1 MARNIVARGGARPH
15 IGEDVTLETRFTE
28 TFVARLASRE
38 KQMQQHYRPVISV
51 HKWFARRPGALFRAL
66 VLAEFVDERVEHSY
80 AKSHQLTGVCLDPFM
95 GGGTPVFEAS
105 RLGLSVI
112 GYDTN
117 PMARWIVERELEDVD
132 PDELHQAGERVA
144 RDVEHTV
151 RSLYRTTCPECG
163 VDAEVRYFLWVRHH
177 RCACGEE
184 HPLLA
189 DTMLV
194 STGLRRHP
202 CEVHLCPSCLT
213 LAEFR
218 RAKRPRR
225 CPSCHARYDDG
236 LVPPGSKQQCSCG
249 ESYRIPPQGTIETP
263 LLRLVAVEYCC
274 LHCASKADAPK
285 HAFKT
290 ADKRDH
296 MLVRKAERLAT
307 KNPSPFW
314 PQELIPHGD
323 ETRRLLRWGYNQWVD
338 LFSARQL
345 YGLGV
350 LAARIGE
357 EPVSPVKR
365 ALQTAFSDFLR
376 YQTMLCRYDR
386 QALKPTDVFAVH
398 GFPVPRVSC
407 EPALLGTRGTGS
419 GGFRHALAKYERAKA
434 WCREPHETVLDD
446 GRLRHVSTAPETLGP
461 TLVNDPA
468 ELPQYGAAL
477 LRRASLA
484 VADLGA
490 ESLDMVLTDPPYYA
504 NVQYAELMDFC
515 YAWLRRLA
523 PDTAFFDVPNA
534 KTEQDAVGSA
544 GSPQVSLIEFTS
556 RLSEVYCAAT
566 VALKPGG
573 AFVFTYHHNELAV
586 YAPLVV
592 ACLDAGLTPTRVY
605 GCPSEMRASTH
616 IRGRNASTVDTVF
629 VLRKPPVPASL
640 GIDFAG
646 RSVRS
651 IMDARLAALR
661 RAGLNPTQADRAC
674 VRYSVLAARAM
685 VQLAGSWNPE
695 TNARARVEHALKAL
709 DAQHAAMPEP
719 APVG

>member
-1 MARNIVARGGARPH
+1 M
-15 IGEDVTLETRFTE
+15 TLETHFTE
-28 TFVARLASRE
+28 TFVARLAARE

-66 VLAEFVDERVEHSY
+66 VLAEFVDERVERSY
-80 AKSHQLTGVCLDPFM
+80 TESHQLAGVCLDPFM

-132 PDELHQAGERVA
+132 PDELHEVGERVA
-144 RDVEHTV
+144 TDVDHTV
-151 RSLYRTTCPECG
+151 RSLYRTTCPECDA
-163 VDAEVRYFLWVRHH
+163 DAEVRYFLWVRHH

-184 HPLLA
+184 RPLLA

-202 CEVHLCPSCLT
+202 REVHLCPSCLT

-218 RAKRPRR
+218 RGKRPAR
-225 CPSCHARYDDG
+225 CPSCCARYDKG
-236 LVPPGSKQQCSCG
+236 LVPPGSQWQCSCG
-249 ESYRIPPQGTIETP
+249 ESCRIPPQGTIETP
-263 LLRLVAVEYCC
+263 LLRLVAVEYHC
-274 LHCASKADAPK
+274 LHCASKADAPT

-290 ADKRDH
+290 ADQRDH
-296 MLVRKAERLAT
+296 KLVRKAERLAT
-307 KNPSPFW
+307 KNPSEFW
-314 PQELIPHGD
+314 PQELIPHGI

-338 LFSARQL
+338 LFNARQL

-350 LAARIGE
+350 LAARISE
-357 EPVSPVKR
+357 EPGGPVKR

-407 EPALLGTRGTGS
+407 EPALLGMRGTGS

-434 WCREPHETVLDD
+434 WCRNPYETVHD
-446 GRLRHVSTAPETLGP
+446 GARRRHVSTAPETLTP
-461 TLVNDPA
+461 TLVDDPA
-468 ELPQYGAAL
+468 ELPEHGAAL

-484 VADLGA
+484 VEDLVA

-523 PDTAFFDVPNA
+523 PDTPFFDVPNT
-534 KTEQDAVGSA
+534 KTEQDAVGSTGA
-544 GSPQVSLIEFTS
+544 QQVSLIEFTS

-566 VALKPGG
+566 AALKPGG

-592 ACLDAGLTPTRVY
+592 ACLDAGLTPTRLY

-629 VLRKPPVPASL
+629 VLRKPPVPAGL
-640 GIDFAG
+640 GTDFAA

-651 IMDARLAALR
+651 VVDARLAALR
-661 RAGLNPTQADRAC
+661 RAGLNPTEADRAC
-674 VRYSVLAARAM
+674 VRHSVLAARAM
-685 VQLAGSWNPE
+685 AELAASWNPGRDAQAQV
-695 TNARARVEHALKAL
+695 ARALEALGARHAV
-709 DAQHAAMPEP
+709 AMSEP
-719 APVG
+719 APIG